1 MSEHRINIG
10 FGVNEDALYAQMK
23 AEDNISRLLK
33 NLYVAYKSGEQAA
46 APKADAQPAN
56 DPALIKALMQNF
68 VGEDIEGYG
77 GERIF
82 LQYVDR
88 QMLNNRV
95 SLLMAA
101 HPVEAAAVITA
112 TKERYPAVGVLL

>member
-1 MSEHRINIG
+1 MTDRFNLSFTNEEH
-10 FGVNEDALYAQMK
+10 ELYLWLQSQK
-23 AEDNISRLLK
+23 NPSGLIKDLLR
-33 NLYVAYKSGEQAA
+33 AYRNGEQAA

-56 DPALIKALMQNF
+56 DPALIKALMQTF
-68 VGEDIEGYG
+68 VGEDIEEYG